1 MISTAANPPRI
12 NSTNILS
19 GIDANGHYTIHA
31 GRKGQTYHVLPAN
44 PPSPDEIK
52 ELRKKADFSQREF
65 ADAIGVSVSAVSSW
79 ENGKKV
85 PDGLACRYLDMLER
99 DGGLIG
105 RCIETEA

>member
-1 MISTAANPPRI
+1 MTPIQTPPRI

-19 GIDANGHYTIHA
+19 GIDTDGRYTVHA

-44 PPSPDEIK
+44 PLSPDEIK
-52 ELRKKADFSQREF
+52 GLREKANLSQREF

-105 RCIETEA
+105 RYIETEA

>member
-1 MISTAANPPRI
+1 MASIQTTPRI

-19 GIDANGHYTIHA
+19 GIDTDGRYTVHA
-31 GRKGQTYHVLPAN
+31 GRKGQIYHVLPAN
-44 PPSPDEIK
+44 PPSPEQIK
-52 ELRKKADFSQREF
+52 GLRESANFSQREF

-99 DGGLIG
+99 YGGLNG
-105 RCIETEA
+105 RHIEEAT

>member
-1 MISTAANPPRI
+1 MSPIQTPPRI
-12 NSTNILS
+12 NSTNIMS
-19 GIDANGHYTIHA
+19 GIDTDGRYTVHA
-31 GRKGQTYHVLPAN
+31 GRKGQTYHVLPTN
-44 PPSPDEIK
+44 TPSPDEIK
-52 ELRKKADFSQREF
+52 GLREKAELSQKEF

-105 RCIETEA
+105 RYIETEA

>member
-1 MISTAANPPRI
+1 MTLSQDPIRV

-19 GIDANGHYTIHA
+19 GIDTDGRYTVHA
-31 GRKGQTYHVLPAN
+31 GRKGQTYHVLPTN
-44 PPSPDEIK
+44 PPSPGEIK
-52 ELRKKADFSQREF
+52 GLREKANLSQKEF

-79 ENGKKV
+79 ENGRKV

-105 RCIETEA
+105 KYVEMEG